1 MSELGDL
8 LELMYT
14 ATSRYTTLRAT
25 YREWDH
31 LERSER
37 AFRRYA
43 ETLDAPGG
51 RGGMVMIGFGFSG
64 GQPPDETE
72 ALIGIWM
79 APPAKMRM
87 ERTGYPEAHTVVSD
101 GEQEWTYS
109 PSLGAIVNPA
119 AGSYHGF
126 EHLTDP
132 SLLLAQL
139 EVEATGRASVA
150 GREAILVRATRRGRE
165 WHGPAGLPEGA
176 HHHELAV
183 DAERGV
189 LLRTASV
196 LDGQEFHS
204 HEVLEIAFDE
214 AFPDDTFVLTPP
226 AGEEIRDAQSAFP
239 PHEDVTIEEAARLA
253 PFTVLAPRRVPEGAE
268 LRVHFFPGSER
279 MQAPPAVSLAFWFES
294 ARHSLS
300 LTQTREPQPVGDE
313 GWEQLERDRQ
323 VMRFREEYGQRLLD
337 FERDGTHVMVTS
349 DLDRETL
356 VAIALS
362 LEPAPTE
369 PPRLVDG

>member
-14 ATSRYTTLRAT
+14 AAKRYTTLRAT
-25 YREWDH
+25 IREWQH
-31 LERSER
+31 LARSER
-37 AFRRYA
+37 AFQRYA

-51 RGGMVMIGFGFSG
+51 RGSMVMMGFGFSA

-72 ALIGIWM
+72 ALIEIWM
-79 APPAKMRM
+79 APPARMRM

-101 GEQEWTYS
+101 GEQEWAYS

-139 EVEATGRASVA
+139 EVEVTGRASA
-150 GREAILVRATRRGRE
+150 PEREAILVRATRRGRE
-165 WHGPAGLPEGA
+165 WHDPAGLPEGA
-176 HHHELAV
+176 DHHELAV

-189 LLRTASV
+189 LLRTVSF

-204 HEVLEIAFDE
+204 HEALEIAFDE
-214 AFPDDTFVLTPP
+214 AFPEDTFVFTPP
-226 AGEEIRDAQSAFP
+226 AGEEIRDAESAYP
-239 PHEDVTIEEAARLA
+239 PQEDVTIEEAARLA
-253 PFTVLAPRRVPEGAE
+253 PFTVL
-268 LRVHFFPGSER
+268 ER
-279 MQAPPAVSLAFWFES
+279 
-294 ARHSLS
+294 
-300 LTQTREPQPVGDE
+300 
-313 GWEQLERDRQ
+313 LERDGQ
-323 VMRFREEYGQRLLD
+323 TMGCCEQFGQRLLLL
-337 FERDGTHVMVTS
+337 ERHGTHVMVTS

-356 VAIALS
+356 VEIALS
-362 LEPAPTE
+362 LEPAPAE
-369 PPRLVDG
+369 PPRLVDV